1 MLGRPNVGKSSLF
14 NHLLGSNRALVSD
27 ISGTTRDTI
36 EGSSEI
42 GGFPV
47 CFVDTAGY
55 WESTD
60 FLESLGIEKTLEE
73 VASADFILF
82 IDDKNPLKQFNKTK
96 INIDSDKLI
105 FIQSKSEKIPSNK
118 NKSILCVST
127 VSGLGI
133 NSLIKILSKKFY
145 SFNTPGPIITSE
157 RQKGLIFNSLKI
169 IESSI
174 DMVKN
179 DVEIDL
185 ILSDIREI
193 LFNLESLTGKIFTK
207 DIVDNIFNNFCIGK

>member
-1 MLGRPNVGKSSLF
+1 M
-14 NHLLGSNRALVSD
+14 
-27 ISGTTRDTI
+27 
-36 EGSSEI
+36 
-42 GGFPV
+42 
-47 CFVDTAGY
+47 
-55 WESTD
+55 
-60 FLESLGIEKTLEE
+60 
-73 VASADFILF
+73 
-82 IDDKNPLKQFNKTK
+82 
-96 INIDSDKLI
+96 
-105 FIQSKSEKIPSNK
+105 
-118 NKSILCVST
+118 
-127 VSGLGI
+127 GI